1 MYLLVQY
8 HIVLLAMFCEYGWII
23 NWSLNMID
31 TITQYFLQQKM
42 IDAKL
47 NLFIFQE
54 ALKDSENPLA
64 VQSILLQKARH
75 SATLSRLEKEI
86 EVRDRAR

>member
-1 MYLLVQY
+1 
-8 HIVLLAMFCEYGWII
+8 
-23 NWSLNMID
+23 MID

-47 NLFIFQE
+47 NLFTFQE